1 MDAKVYAI
9 SMMRDEADVARHVC
23 LHLAEELVDGIIVAD
38 NLSTDCTRAELEAAK
53 AECAERFP
61 ALDFVIVDDAEPGY
75 YQSRKMSALAAL
87 AASRGATWIV
97 PFDADEVWA
106 SNQYHLGDFLRGLG
120 PDVWVARAPLWNHFG
135 SALDE
140 PGETPFERMVWRH
153 TDVGALPK
161 VAFRWRPGAVVHQG
175 NHGVALGGFEAA
187 TCGGLELRHFP
198 YRSWD
203 HFERKAR
210 NGAAAYAATDLPEE
224 MGSHWRRYGAL
235 LEAAGADALR
245 TEVYEKWFWFRD
257 PAARGCVRDPA
268 GFRRWRGKV

>member
-9 SMMRDEADVARHVC
+9 SMMRDEADVARHIC

-38 NLSTDCTRAELEAAK
+38 NLSTDGTRAELEAAK
-53 AECAERFP
+53 AEIGDR
-61 ALDFVIVDDAEPGY
+61 LDFVIVDDAEPGY

-87 AASRGATWIV
+87 AAERGATWIV

-120 PDVWVARAPLWNHFG
+120 PDVWVARATLWNHFG

-161 VAFRWRPGAVVHQG
+161 VAFRWRLGAVVHQG
-175 NHGVALGGFEAA
+175 NHGVTLGGFEAA

-198 YRSWD
+198 YRSWE

-210 NGAAAYAATDLPEE
+210 NGAAAYAATDLPED
-224 MGSHWRRYGAL
+224 MGSHWRRYGRL
-235 LEAAGADALR
+235 LETAGPDALR
-245 TEVYEKWFWFRD
+245 TEVYERWFWFSD

-268 GFRRWRGKV
+268 GFRRWRVRP